1 MKIKMTTGYQIKEQT
16 GLHYLTFQVVD
27 WIDVFTRQIYREIVL
42 SSLRYCQK
50 NKDLQVFGFVIMS
63 NHIHLIANS
72 TTGKLSDAVRDIK
85 KFTSS
90 KIIQEIIENPQESR
104 KEWMLDRF
112 SFNAKQH
119 SRNEKY
125 QFWT

>member
-1 MKIKMTTGYQIKEQT
+1 
-16 GLHYLTFQVVD
+16 
-27 WIDVFTRQIYREIVL
+27 
-42 SSLRYCQK
+42 
-50 NKDLQVFGFVIMS
+50 MS

-72 TTGKLSDAVRDIK
+72 TTGKLSDTVRDIK

-90 KIIQEIIENPQESR
+90 KIIQEIIENPQESL
-104 KEWMLDRF
+104 KEWMLERF